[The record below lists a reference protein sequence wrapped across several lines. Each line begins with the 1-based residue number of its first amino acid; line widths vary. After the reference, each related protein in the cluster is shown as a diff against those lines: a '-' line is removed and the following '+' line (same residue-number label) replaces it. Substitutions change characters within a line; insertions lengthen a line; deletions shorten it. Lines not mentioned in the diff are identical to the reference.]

1 MRNRESQRGAALL
14 AVLWLSAILTAIAFS
29 VATTVRGE
37 TERTSTLSE
46 GVRGYYI
53 ATGALERALAYIEWG
68 SSHRNPDNTPRYFE
82 PGMAR
87 LNFNFPAAVATVE
100 LIPESSKFD
109 INAIMPDEL
118 FRLLVNLGAE
128 PGRAQGIAAAI
139 VDWRRPLPPNVLSP
153 LDQQYLSGNPSFRAR
168 HASVEETEELLL
180 VKGMT
185 PELYHGSYVRDA
197 AGRLQPRA
205 GLKDC
210 VSVYGSAGPFD
221 INSVQPAVLTTIGI
235 SPEVVTAIVQ
245 RRHATPFRNTNEI
258 AEFARFGG
266 GPGFNRLTIGGNTI
280 FTLRSTARLRVGEG
294 RYSDMTRTVS
304 GVYKF
309 HKSGH
314 TPWIEALRWY
324 DSN

>member
-1 MRNRESQRGAALL
+1 MKQDKGAALL
-14 AVLWLSAILTAIAFS
+14 AVLWLSAILAAIAFS
-29 VATTVRGE
+29 LATTVRGE
-37 TERTSTLSE
+37 TERKSTLSE
-46 GVRGYYI
+46 GVRAYYV

-68 SSHRNPDNTPRYFE
+68 PGHRYPDNRPRYFE

-87 LNFNFPAAVATVE
+87 LNFDFPSAVATVE
-100 LIPESSKFD
+100 VIPESSKFD
-109 INAIMPDEL
+109 INSIPPQEL
-118 FRLLVNLGAE
+118 HRLLLNLGAE
-128 PGRAQGIAAAI
+128 PPRAQEITMA
-139 VDWRRPLPPNVLSP
+139 VMDWRHPSRTPQPSVF
-153 LDQQYLSGNPSFRAR
+153 DQIYLSSNPSFRAR
-168 HASVEETEELLL
+168 HASLEETEELLL

-221 INSVQPAVLTTIGI
+221 INAAQPALLTTIGI
-235 SPEVVTAIVQ
+235 SPEVVTAIQQ
-245 RRHATPFRNTNEI
+245 RRYATPFRNGSEI
-258 AEFARFGG
+258 AQFAQFG
-266 GPGFNRLTIGGNTI
+266 GPGFTRLAIGGNTI

-304 GVYKF
+304 AVYKF
-309 HKSGH
+309 HKSGY
-314 TPWIEALRWY
+314 TPWIEVLRWY

>member
-1 MRNRESQRGAALL
+1 MRRRKSERGAALL

-37 TERTSTLSE
+37 TERTGTFSE
-46 GVRGYYI
+46 GVRGYYV

-68 SSHRNPDNTPRYFE
+68 PSPRNPDNTPRYFE

-87 LNFNFPAAVATVE
+87 LTFNFPAAIATVE

-109 INAIMPDEL
+109 INAITPEEL

-128 PGRAQGIAAAI
+128 PGRAQEIAMAI
-139 VDWRRPLPPNVLSP
+139 VDWRRPLPPNVLGP

-245 RRHATPFRNTNEI
+245 RRYATPFRNANEI
-258 AEFARFGG
+258 AQFAQFGG
-266 GPGFNRLTIGGNTI
+266 GPGFNKLTIGGNTI

-309 HKSGH
+309 HKSGYN
-314 TPWIEALRWY
+314 PWIEALRWY